1 MYSDHFLN
9 SAPTGGTQ
17 GSEQAAFASVDSV
30 CKEVSKPLNSNNAS
44 VAKESIVVPDS
55 VNEEVPHTEKNYKE
69 VAGDPMKVSDP
80 DNEQGNVSK
89 KKSYA
94 SVVSIIRENQY
105 STLFHLIRVLII

>member
-1 MYSDHFLN
+1 MYSDHFLI
-9 SAPTGGTQ
+9 SAPTGGIH
-17 GSEQAAFASVDSV
+17 GSEQSACVSVDSV
-30 CKEVSKPLNSNNAS
+30 CKEVSKDNAS
-44 VAKESIVVPDS
+44 VAKESIVVPVS

-80 DNEQGNVSK
+80 DNEHGNVSK

-94 SVVSIIRENQY
+94 SVVSIVRENQY